1 MWIFSCRSFRLE
13 YPFSL
18 TSASTRYSLASL
30 LAGSIFRSMIFLFSF
45 FAERFLSFDNAR
57 PDLIGARGV
66 RDKGRSLEKYSD
78 SNEALLT
85 IYAAWSIEVYWNER
99 IYVIIVI
106 YYGAISSARSGILKF
121 PSNEIFSFINR
132 YNLARRAILINVE
145 IRLNKYPRFSTSRL
159 STKSLVV
166 RFENQM

>member
-1 MWIFSCRSFRLE
+1 MWILSCRNFRLE

-18 TSASTRYSLASL
+18 TSGSTRYSLASL
-30 LAGSIFRSMIFLFSF
+30 LAGSIFRSTILLFSF

-57 PDLIGARGV
+57 PDLIGTRGV
-66 RDKGRSLEKYSD
+66 RDKGQSLEKYSD

-85 IYAAWSIEVYWNER
+85 IYAAWNIEVYWNER

-106 YYGAISSARSGILKF
+106 YYGAISSARSGVLKF
-121 PSNEIFSFINR
+121 PSEIFSFINR

>member
-1 MWIFSCRSFRLE
+1 MWILSCRSFRLE

-18 TSASTRYSLASL
+18 TSASMRYSLASL
-30 LAGSIFRSMIFLFSF
+30 LAGSIFRSTILLFSF

-57 PDLIGARGV
+57 GI

-85 IYAAWSIEVYWNER
+85 IYAAWSIEVCWNER

-106 YYGAISSARSGILKF
+106 YYGAISSARSGVLKF
-121 PSNEIFSFINR
+121 PSSEIFSFINR

-145 IRLNKYPRFSTSRL
+145 IRLNKYPRFSMSRL